1 MIQDYILDK
10 YNIKAHT
17 LYIAEIKCRHGLD
30 MQCVRQKEQTTQ
42 PVKHPTAKMVEE
54 IEDAMK
60 FFKLIE

>member
-17 LYIAEIKCRHGLD
+17 LYIAEIKRKHGLD

-42 PVKHPTAKMVEE
+42 PVKIHSF
-54 IEDAMK
+54 IFIISHMK